1 MSALVGAISK
11 DFTFNPVMEKEEN
24 KDGEP
29 TRECDDSE
37 KPDDEG
43 REDDEDDEAEEDGKP
58 KSEKELENKELEL
71 GPQVSLKEQLEKDK
85 VYSLSVSMFIL
96 KCTPLD
102 DFVFLLLSKDDE
114 SLRRW
119 KEQLL
124 GTVDFSAVGESNEP
138 EVRIQSLSILCKD
151 RPDLVFAIPLA
162 ANSKDRLFTL
172 KEGSRYHL
180 KFSFVVSNNIV
191 SGLKY
196 IHTVWKTGIK
206 VDNTRIMLGTFSPQ
220 QEPYTYELEEETTPS
235 GMFAR
240 GSYSAR
246 SKFIDDDRKCYLDF
260 SYTFDIQKNWPS
272 AS

>member
-1 MSALVGAISK
+1 MKLSGHSRRPPHSEYCPSQEIRGYIGVQFVNYKEAQGAAQQNWRKCHFFGCLYPTCHMIDHRLFLHSFLYSNCLSSKTPNLQFHLHIYQTHALNLEKIEAKNTKVNEDLFFCLHPLFFQEVSFPKKMSALVGAISK

-124 GTVDFSAVGESNEP
+124 GTVDFSAVGGTSF
-138 EVRIQSLSILCKD
+138 SLSFP
-151 RPDLVFAIPLA
+151 R
-162 ANSKDRLFTL
+162 T
-172 KEGSRYHL
+172 
-180 KFSFVVSNNIV
+180 
-191 SGLKY
+191 
-196 IHTVWKTGIK
+196 
-206 VDNTRIMLGTFSPQ
+206 
-220 QEPYTYELEEETTPS
+220 
-235 GMFAR
+235 
-240 GSYSAR
+240 
-246 SKFIDDDRKCYLDF
+246 
-260 SYTFDIQKNWPS
+260 
-272 AS
+272 

>member
-71 GPQVSLKEQLEKDK
+71 GPQVSLKEQLEKD
-85 VYSLSVSMFIL
+85 
-96 KCTPLD
+96 
-102 DFVFLLLSKDDE
+102 KDDE